1 MPNEEMRAS
10 WTEGA
15 AGWIENERI
24 FDAVLAPVT
33 AAILAAAPARPG
45 VRALDVGCGS
55 GTLLEALSG
64 AGIEVVGADIS
75 AQMTAAA
82 RRRAPA
88 AVITADAQTADLLA
102 LAPGARF
109 ELVVSRFG
117 VMFFDDPVA
126 AFANIHRAT
135 APRSRLVFACWR
147 SREENPMFT
156 LGVDVLAAGLDP
168 PPLAGPP
175 GSPGPMAFADGER
188 LRGLLERSGWDQV
201 SITPFDFTCDF
212 GFDGDDGVEQRLSV
226 LLGTF
231 IGRRAKRELPPV
243 LGEQGWQRRLD
254 EVRERLRAN
263 RVEGAVR
270 FPGATWMV
278 TAEHPAG

>member
-1 MPNEEMRAS
+1 MRTN

-33 AAILAAAPARPG
+33 AAILGVAAPRPG
-45 VRALDVGCGS
+45 ARALDVGCGT

-64 AGIEVVGADIS
+64 SGIEVVGADIS
-75 AQMTAAA
+75 AQMAAAA

-88 AVITADAQTADLLA
+88 VGVVVADAQSADLLA
-102 LAPGARF
+102 LDPGAPF

-117 VMFFDDPVA
+117 VMFFDDPVG
-126 AFANIHRAT
+126 AFANIRGAT
-135 APRSRLVFACWR
+135 APRSRLVFSCWR

-175 GSPGPMAFADGER
+175 GSPGPMAFADAER

-201 SITPFDFTCDF
+201 SITPLDFTCDF

-226 LLGTF
+226 LLGSF
-231 IGRRAKRELPPV
+231 IGRRAERELPAA
-243 LGEQGWQRRLD
+243 LGERGWERRLD

-263 RVEGAVR
+263 QVDGVVR
-270 FPGATWMV
+270 FPGATWIV
-278 TAEHPAG
+278 TAENPAG